1 MFLYIL
7 AVKRQCA
14 LTKVGI
20 QSYFQHTQLRLHLV
34 LSALLSATKSPHH
47 FRMHA
52 GLFIIQSLIFVDGC
66 RAVTSLHCIPNTW
79 LTNDY
84 TEN

>member
-7 AVKRQCA
+7 AVRRQCA

-20 QSYFQHTQLRLHLV
+20 QSYFQHTQLRPLV
-34 LSALLSATKSPHH
+34 LSALLSATKSHIISC
-47 FRMHA
+47 MHA
-52 GLFIIQSLIFVDGC
+52 GVFIKQSLIFVDGC
-66 RAVTSLHCIPNTW
+66 QAVTSLHCIPNTR

-84 TEN
+84 IDN